1 MRNIKS
7 NILHGHKLY
16 LSNATVNDAE
26 FIISLRTD
34 LTKNKYLS
42 QVDSDIA
49 AQQVWLRNYQND
61 PMQAY
66 FIINDLGGEKIGTVR
81 IYDIVE
87 DSFCWGSWILKNN
100 APSFAAIESALIVYS
115 YGLELGFTQ
124 AHFDVR
130 KGNESVFRFH
140 ERFGAIRITE
150 NENDYFYNIDLNA
163 IKKSLVKYQRYLP
176 NGIKTAR

>member
-1 MRNIKS
+1 MKSIKS

-16 LSNATVNDAE
+16 LSNATANDAE

-34 LTKNKYLS
+34 ATKNKYLS
-42 QVDSDIA
+42 QTNADIEE
-49 AQQVWLRNYQND
+49 QRSWLLKYQGD

-66 FIINDLGGEKIGTVR
+66 FIINEIGGEKIGTVR
-81 IYDIVE
+81 IYDIIG

-115 YGLELGFTQ
+115 YGLKLGFTQ

-130 KGNESVFRFH
+130 KGNDSVSRFH
-140 ERFGAIRITE
+140 ERFGATIISD
-150 NENDYFYNIDLNA
+150 NEIDYFYNISFDA
-163 IKKSLVKYQRYLP
+163 INKSLNKYRKYLP
-176 NGIKTAR
+176 DGIKIY